1 MAKNPGGI
9 FKQFKVNDTYLRR
22 SSGFHHSGAY
32 RNPDTTQAEIMEFG
46 IVDASE
52 LLKP

>member
-1 MAKNPGGI
+1 VFYNSSFGVHIRAKLKIPS
-9 FKQFKVNDTYLRR
+9 FTYLR
-22 SSGFHHSGAY
+22 HSGAR

-52 LLKP
+52 VLKP